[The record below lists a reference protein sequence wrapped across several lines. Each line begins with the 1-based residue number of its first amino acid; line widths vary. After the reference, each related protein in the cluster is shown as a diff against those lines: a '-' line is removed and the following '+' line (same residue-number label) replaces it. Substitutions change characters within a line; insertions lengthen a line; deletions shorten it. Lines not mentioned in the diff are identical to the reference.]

1 MKNVIS
7 RPNRVSLTLAIL
19 FSAFTLAGI
28 GQALAYDDHGDRN
41 GFRDQGGNYHRYG
54 YHHHHRGY
62 WNQGQSGVRLWINA

>member
-1 MKNVIS
+1 MKNIIS

-19 FSAFTLAGI
+19 LSAFTLAGI
-28 GQALAYDDHGDRN
+28 GQAIAYGDGN

-62 WNQGQSGVRLWINA
+62 WNQGQNGVRLWINV